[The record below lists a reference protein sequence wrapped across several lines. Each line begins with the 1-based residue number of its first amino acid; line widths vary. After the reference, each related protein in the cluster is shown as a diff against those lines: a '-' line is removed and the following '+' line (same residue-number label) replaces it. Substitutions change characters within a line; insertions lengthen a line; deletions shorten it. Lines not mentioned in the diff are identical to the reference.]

1 MYVYGISVF
10 RIRSVP
16 LTCIQE
22 LAANERDSDGEINVG
37 TEEPAHVIKL
47 FKQFHMTS
55 YMIYQ
60 ETDSKFKYVGLDPI

>member
-1 MYVYGISVF
+1 MYVYGSSVF

-37 TEEPAHVIKL
+37 TGGHRHVIKL
-47 FKQFHMTS
+47 FKKFHTTP

-60 ETDSKFKYVGLDPI
+60 ETDSKF